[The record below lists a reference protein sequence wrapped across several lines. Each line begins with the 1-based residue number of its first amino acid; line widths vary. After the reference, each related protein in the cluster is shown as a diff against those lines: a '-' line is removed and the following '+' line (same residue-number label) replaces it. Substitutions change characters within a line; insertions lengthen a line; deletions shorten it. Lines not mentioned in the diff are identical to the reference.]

1 MSRFVPTLRHME
13 SMAEKDLFAA
23 LAPVIQDPI
32 QDGVKTLKALEVT
45 CERVI
50 ANGGG
55 EISHD
60 VKTIAALVSD
70 LKRSCMLANQVF
82 VTMSK
87 AMAK

>member
-1 MSRFVPTLRHME
+1 MLRQME
-13 SMAEKDLFAA
+13 SIAEKDLFPT

-32 QDGVKTLKALEVT
+32 QDGVKTLKALEIT

-60 VKTIAALVSD
+60 VKTIATVVSD

-87 AMAK
+87 AMGK

>member
-1 MSRFVPTLRHME
+1 ME

-23 LAPVIQDPI
+23 LAPVIHDPI
-32 QDGVKTLKALEVT
+32 QDGVKTLKALEIT

-55 EISHD
+55 EISHY
-60 VKTIAALVSD
+60 VKTIATLVSD
-70 LKRSCMLANQVF
+70 LKCSCMLANQVL

>member
-1 MSRFVPTLRHME
+1 ME

-32 QDGVKTLKALEVT
+32 QAGVQTLKALEIT

-50 ANGGG
+50 ANGCG

-60 VKTIAALVSD
+60 VKTIATLVSD
-70 LKRSCMLANQVF
+70 LKRSCMLASQVF
-82 VTMSK
+82 ATMSR
-87 AMAK
+87 AMAR

>member
-1 MSRFVPTLRHME
+1 ME

-32 QDGVKTLKALEVT
+32 QDGVKNLKALEIT

-55 EISHD
+55 EIPHD
-60 VKTIAALVSD
+60 IKTIAALICD

-87 AMAK
+87 AMGK

>member
-1 MSRFVPTLRHME
+1 ME
-13 SMAEKDLFAA
+13 SIAEKDLFAT

-32 QDGVKTLKALEVT
+32 QDGVKTLKALEIT

-60 VKTIAALVSD
+60 VKTIATLVSD

-87 AMAK
+87 ALGK

>member
-1 MSRFVPTLRHME
+1 ME

-32 QDGVKTLKALEVT
+32 QDGVKTLKALEIT

-60 VKTIAALVSD
+60 IKTIAILVSD

>member
-1 MSRFVPTLRHME
+1 ME

-50 ANGGG
+50 ADGCG
-55 EISHD
+55 EITHD